1 MKSIL
6 DFIGSFF
13 VYRSPEPLDGLRSNL
28 RYLSNKKLQVLAE
41 TKTHYSKTILI
52 NMIIDEMKDNAK
64 VQNEIA

>member
-1 MKSIL
+1 VKSIL

-41 TKTHYSKTILI
+41 TKTHYSKTMLI
-52 NMIIDEMKDNAK
+52 NMIIDEIESRNKG
-64 VQNEIA
+64 